1 MTAKLLNFVVIA
13 DYTRL
18 FYLLFSTTLWYR
30 VERLPVKFYIPPLNY
45 GNHLRLH

>member
-1 MTAKLLNFVVIA
+1 MTAKLLNFVVIS

-18 FYLLFSTTLWYR
+18 FYLLFSTTLGYR
-30 VERLPVKFYIPPLNY
+30 VERLQVKFHIPLLNY